1 MVLRQIKMFKA
12 AVVTSLTNDLSSIEI
27 AEFKRRSLKPNEVRV
42 KVEAAS
48 VNFPDLLMTEGLYQ
62 YKPDIPF
69 TLGMESSGTVIEV
82 GDDVKS
88 FTIDDSVIVS
98 GKTGSFAEEII
109 AAEDLLRLKPDSL
122 NWEQAAS
129 FTVAYLTAY
138 VALVCRGN
146 IESGESLLVHGA
158 AGGVGLAAVDLG
170 MHYGANVIATSAS
183 SSKREFLSSYG
194 AHHVLPDSGFKDKV
208 KELTPYN
215 GADII
220 YDPVGGDV
228 FDESIGCIAWNG
240 RLLVIGFTSGRIPSI
255 GANMPLIKGF
265 SVVGVRGGEYGRRDP
280 EMGKKNL
287 EEIDKLASEG
297 KLNPHI
303 HKTYSLDNT
312 VDALNELRNR
322 TVIGKVCIKP
332 N

>member
-1 MVLRQIKMFKA
+1 MFKA

-27 AEFKRRSLKPNEVRV
+27 AEFKRRSLKPNEVRI

-82 GDDVKS
+82 GDNVKS

-109 AAEDLLRLKPDSL
+109 AAEDLLRLKPASL

-138 VALVCRGN
+138 VALVCRGK

-170 MHYGANVIATSAS
+170 MHYGATVIATSAS
-183 SSKREFLSSYG
+183 SNKREFLSSYG
-194 AHHVLPDSGFKDKV
+194 AHYVLPDSGFKDKV
-208 KELTPYN
+208 KELTPDN

-228 FDESIGCIAWNG
+228 FDESVRCIAWNG
-240 RLLVIGFTSGRIPSI
+240 RLLVIGFTSGRIPNI
-255 GANMPLIKGF
+255 GVNMPLIKGF

>member
-1 MVLRQIKMFKA
+1 MFKA

-228 FDESIGCIAWNG
+228 FDESIRCIAWNG
-240 RLLVIGFTSGRIPSI
+240 RLLVIGFTSGRIPNI

>member
-1 MVLRQIKMFKA
+1 MFKA

-183 SSKREFLSSYG
+183 SKKREFLSSYG
-194 AHHVLPDSGFKDKV
+194 AHYVLPDNGFKDKV
-208 KELTPYN
+208 KELTPSN

-228 FDESIGCIAWNG
+228 FDESVRCIAWNG

-255 GANMPLIKGF
+255 GVNMPLIKGF
-265 SVVGVRGGEYGRRDP
+265 SVVGVRGGEYGRRNP

-287 EEIDKLASEG
+287 EAIDKLATEG
-297 KLNPHI
+297 KLNPYI
-303 HKTYSLDNT
+303 HNSYPLEKTI
-312 VDALNELRNR
+312 DALSELKNR
-322 TVIGKVCIKP
+322 TVIGKICIKP
-332 N
+332 

>member
-1 MVLRQIKMFKA
+1 MFKA

-88 FTIDDSVIVS
+88 YTIDDSVIVS
-98 GKTGSFAEEII
+98 GKTGSFSEEII

-228 FDESIGCIAWNG
+228 FDESIRCIAWNG

-265 SVVGVRGGEYGRRDP
+265 SVVGVRGGDYGRRDP

>member
-1 MVLRQIKMFKA
+1 MFKA

-170 MHYGANVIATSAS
+170 MHYGANIIATSAS

-208 KELTPYN
+208 KELTPCN

-228 FDESIGCIAWNG
+228 FDESIRCIAWNG
-240 RLLVIGFTSGRIPSI
+240 RLLVIGFTSGRIPNI
-255 GANMPLIKGF
+255 GVNMPLIKGF

>member
-1 MVLRQIKMFKA
+1 MFKA
-12 AVVTSLTNDLSSIEI
+12 AVVTSLAKNLSSIEI
-27 AEFKRRSLKPNEVRV
+27 AEFKRRSLKPNELRIKV
-42 KVEAAS
+42 KAAS

-69 TLGMESSGTVIEV
+69 TLGMESSGTVIEL
-82 GDDVKS
+82 GNDVKS
-88 FTIDDSVIVS
+88 FTIDDSVVVS

-109 AAEDLLRLKPDSL
+109 VTEDLLRLKPDSL

-146 IESGESLLVHGA
+146 IKSDESLLVHGA

-170 MHYGANVIATSAS
+170 IYYGATVIATSAS
-183 SSKREFLSSYG
+183 SNKREFLSSYG

-208 KELTPYN
+208 KELTPDN

-228 FDESIGCIAWNG
+228 FDESVRCIAWNG

-255 GANMPLIKGF
+255 GVNMPLIKGF

-280 EMGKKNL
+280 KMGKKNL

-303 HKTYSLDNT
+303 HKTYSIDNT

-332 N
+332 

>member
-1 MVLRQIKMFKA
+1 MFKA

-88 FTIDDSVIVS
+88 YTIDDSVIVS
-98 GKTGSFAEEII
+98 GKTGSFSEEII

-194 AHHVLPDSGFKDKV
+194 AHHVLPESGVKDKV

-228 FDESIGCIAWNG
+228 FDESIRCIAWNG

>member
-1 MVLRQIKMFKA
+1 MFKA

-82 GDDVKS
+82 GDNVKS

-228 FDESIGCIAWNG
+228 FDESIRCIAWNG

>member
-1 MVLRQIKMFKA
+1 MFKA

-27 AEFKRRSLKPNEVRV
+27 VEFKRRSLKPNEVRV

-88 FTIDDSVIVS
+88 YTIDDSVIVS

-109 AAEDLLRLKPDSL
+109 AAEDLIRLKPVSL

-228 FDESIGCIAWNG
+228 FDESIRCIAWNG

>member
-1 MVLRQIKMFKA
+1 MFKA

-183 SSKREFLSSYG
+183 SKKREFLSSYG

-228 FDESIGCIAWNG
+228 FDESIRCIAWNG

>member
-1 MVLRQIKMFKA
+1 MFKA

-27 AEFKRRSLKPNEVRV
+27 AEFKRMSLKPNEVRV

-88 FTIDDSVIVS
+88 YTIDDSVSVS

-109 AAEDLLRLKPDSL
+109 AAGDLLRLKPDSL

-228 FDESIGCIAWNG
+228 FDESIRCIAWNG
-240 RLLVIGFTSGRIPSI
+240 RLLVIGFTSGRIPNI
-255 GANMPLIKGF
+255 GVNMPLIKGF

-280 EMGKKNL
+280 KMGQKNL
-287 EEIDKLASEG
+287 AAIDKLASEG

-312 VDALNELRNR
+312 VDALKELRNR

>member
-1 MVLRQIKMFKA
+1 MELGQYKMFKA
-12 AVVTSLTNDLSSIEI
+12 AIVNSLTNDLSSIEVV
-27 AEFKRRSLKPNEVRV
+27 ELKRKSLKPNEVRI
-42 KVEAAS
+42 KIIAAA

-62 YKPDIPF
+62 YKPEPPF
-69 TLGMESSGTVIEV
+69 TLGMESSGIVIEI
-82 GDDVKS
+82 GDDVNS
-88 FTIDDSVIVS
+88 FSIDDNVIVG
-98 GKTGSFAEEII
+98 GKTGSFAEEIVVT
-109 AAEDLLRLKPDSL
+109 EDLLRLKPNAL

-146 IESGESLLVHGA
+146 IENGESLLVHGA

-170 MHYGANVIATSAS
+170 IHYGAKVIATSAS

-208 KELTPYN
+208 KELTPGN

-228 FDESIGCIAWNG
+228 FDESIRCIAWNG

-255 GANMPLIKGF
+255 GANMPLIKCF

-287 EEIDKLASEG
+287 EAIDELASEG

-303 HKTYSLDNT
+303 HKTYSLEST
-312 VDALNELRNR
+312 IDALNELRNR

-332 N
+332 

>member
-1 MVLRQIKMFKA
+1 MFKA
-12 AVVTSLTNDLSSIEI
+12 VVVTSLTNNLSSIEI
-27 AEFKRRSLKPNEVRV
+27 TEFKRRSLKPNELRIEVQ
-42 KVEAAS
+42 AAS

-62 YKPDIPF
+62 YKPETPF
-69 TLGMESSGTVIEV
+69 ILGMESSGIVIEV

-88 FTIDDSVIVS
+88 FKIDDKVIVG
-98 GKTGSFAEEII
+98 GKTGSFAEEIV
-109 AAEDLLRLKPDSL
+109 ATEDLIRIKPDSL

-170 MHYGANVIATSAS
+170 MHYGAKVIATSAS
-183 SSKREFLSSYG
+183 LSKREFLSSYG

-208 KELTPYN
+208 KELTPSN

-228 FDESIGCIAWNG
+228 FDESIRCIAWNG

-287 EEIDKLASEG
+287 EEIDKLASDG

-312 VDALNELRNR
+312 IDALNELRNR

-332 N
+332 K